1 MRLSMKK
8 ILTVALFLAVGT
20 GALFAGSDIK
30 FQRFIPVSEV
40 YGVNI
45 DVNSEDIEIALW
57 NRNEFRVTVISSTNS
72 YPVFELSNGILSSEG
87 TGSICKIEIKVPES
101 FYAKSAYGG
110 WYISTTSGSVYASKL
125 WGDIIEIE
133 TTSGS
138 IGLTKCEAQL
148 AYISSS
154 SGSINCSQCIFS
166 NLLNA
171 EATSGSIRFDGIAGG
186 MNADTSSG
194 SITASFD
201 RPLTQDCNFD
211 TASGA
216 VNITLPENPGFK
228 FVFDT
233 ASGSVYNAF
242 TGYTGGRSGVDTYGY
257 GYVVCRVDTASGSI
271 RIMRK

>member
-45 DVNSEDIEIALW
+45 DVNSEEVEIALW
-57 NRNEFRVTVISSTNS
+57 NRNEFRVTVVSSTNS
-72 YPVFELSNGILSSEG
+72 YPVFELSNGILSSKG
-87 TGSICKIEIKVPES
+87 TGSMCKIEIKVPES

-110 WYISTTSGSVYASKL
+110 WSISTTSGSIRASKL
-125 WGDIIEIE
+125 WGDVIDIE
-133 TTSGS
+133 TSSGS

-148 AYISSS
+148 AYVKSS
-154 SGSINCSQCIFS
+154 SGGITFSQCIFS

-171 EATSGSIRFDGIAGG
+171 EATSGSIRFDGIAAG
-186 MNADTSSG
+186 MNAETSSG

-201 RPLTQDCNFD
+201 QPLTQDCSFD
-211 TASGA
+211 TSSGA
-216 VNITLPENPGFK
+216 VTITLPENPGFK

-233 ASGSVYNAF
+233 SSGSVYNAF
-242 TGYTGGRSGVDTYGY
+242 TGYTGGKSGIDVYGY
-257 GYVVCRVDTASGSI
+257 GYVVCRVDTSSGSI
-271 RIMRK
+271 RVLKK